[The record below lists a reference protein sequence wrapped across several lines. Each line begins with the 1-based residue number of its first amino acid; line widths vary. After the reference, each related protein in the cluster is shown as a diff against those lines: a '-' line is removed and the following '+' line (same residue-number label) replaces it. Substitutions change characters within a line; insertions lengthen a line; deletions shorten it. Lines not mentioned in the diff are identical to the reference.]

1 MDTNK
6 VEIDDLTFS
15 VEQITKPVNFKDVR
29 KITVT
34 DAFERSSIEL
44 NDFAHTIVDNF
55 DKTDSVSCCFIRLSS
70 DGTKTVRFSING
82 SYQLETCAGGGWL
95 FKPTEV
101 GANAYWIPL
110 LPMVRSFDP
119 QGRILSEKPANLLGF
134 NISLQALT
142 IDIAIPENLHLDCT
156 IWRFSGEA
164 SKLLGELEKLYV
176 LEKQPVFLFSSHS
189 KYQQPAD
196 LYKHLIHGHVYENQF
211 NWSHKRKICSELD
224 AYSLYLAL
232 AGLELATN
240 KKIYGLLKRQIVYSV
255 IARQADDGGWHH
267 GEWTDLM
274 ESHFRLH
281 CGGMLLLEAAL
292 DNEPDNLIRT
302 ALEKAAAFIAKHT
315 DNTQF
320 GVWFLHDALE
330 QSAELM
336 NKSGSRWIPST
347 FLGKSPTNKMILNT
361 HLDTIVALDRYRE
374 CTGDDQYKD
383 IVTSACKTAEAV
395 LNLKPAEWLYRPL
408 FKAIGLT
415 LLPEQEAKR
424 LPLPMRAIKRLAWK
438 HLIPKLHII
447 KRRYPRFVMPGGI
460 IERHLSPIHF
470 NVRYQSV
477 NIMDLTRYLRRFPS
491 QQLQGV
497 LDDAIKAIAKTSFLE
512 YLAESKS
519 RQDALAFWA
528 EALYH
533 LCMLHPEPIYR
544 HYLAIAIIYLE
555 KTNQGLP
562 PSLIG
567 SNTEV
572 INKACKV
579 PCLILNNPYL
589 RVINLSSGDNIEFLV
604 INTNKCQSEK
614 IAWKNHEIDSLKWLA
629 YEERHNKYC
638 NSTLHILPCCWV
650 LGVNK

>member
-29 KITVT
+29 QITAA

-44 NDFAHTIVDNF
+44 NDFAHMIVDNF

-70 DGTKTVRFSING
+70 DGNKTVRFSFNG

-95 FKPTEV
+95 FKPTEA
-101 GANAYWIPL
+101 GAEAYWIPL

-134 NISLQALT
+134 DASLQTLS

-156 IWRFSGEA
+156 IWRFSGEE
-164 SKLLGELEKLYV
+164 SKLLGELENLYV

-255 IARQADDGGWHH
+255 IARQAEDGGWHH

-315 DNTQF
+315 DNTQL
-320 GVWFLHDALE
+320 GIWFLHDALE
-330 QSAELM
+330 QSTELM

-361 HLDTIVALDRYRE
+361 HLDTIVAMDRYRE
-374 CTGDDQYKD
+374 CTGDQQYND

-408 FKAIGLT
+408 FKTIGLT
-415 LLPEQEAKR
+415 LLPEQEAKN
-424 LPLPMRAIKRLAWK
+424 LPLPMRAIKRLTWK

-491 QQLQGV
+491 QQLQGI
-497 LDDAIKAIAKTSFLE
+497 LDEAIKAIANTSFLE

-533 LCMLHPEPIYR
+533 LCMLHSEPIYR
-544 HYLAIAIIYLE
+544 HYLAEAIIYLD
-555 KTNQGLP
+555 KTGQGLP
-562 PSLIG
+562 PSLLG
-567 SNTEV
+567 ANPEV
-572 INKACKV
+572 VQKV
-579 PCLILNNPYL
+579 HSIPCLLPSKSVL
-589 RVINLSSGDNIEFLV
+589 RAVNLSRVDHKEFLL
-604 INTNKCQSEK
+604 INTSKHDSVKLTWENNK
-614 IAWKNHEIDSLKWLA
+614 NDGLKWFNA
-629 YEERHNKYC
+629 DEQIMSGY
-638 NSTLHILPCCWV
+638 NSSPSIVPQSWIW
-650 LGVNK
+650 GREI